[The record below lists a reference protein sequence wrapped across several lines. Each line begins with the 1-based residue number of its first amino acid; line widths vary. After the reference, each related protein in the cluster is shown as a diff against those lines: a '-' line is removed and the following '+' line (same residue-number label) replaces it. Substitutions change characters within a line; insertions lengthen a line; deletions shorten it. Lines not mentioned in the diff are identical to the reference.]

1 MGGLTT
7 KQEGSRL
14 PPHTNPPPGARGATM
29 SDLYDRDFYAWAAKQ
44 GALLRAGKLSAADV
58 EHIAEEIES
67 MGRGEK
73 RELTNRLA
81 VLLAHLLK
89 WQFQPERRDKIWLL
103 TIREQ
108 RRQVARVF
116 DDNPS
121 LCPQLGSILADAY
134 GDAVLIAQREADLAE
149 DSFPPECPWTFD
161 QAMQDDP

>member
-1 MGGLTT
+1 
-7 KQEGSRL
+7 
-14 PPHTNPPPGARGATM
+14 M

-81 VLLAHLLK
+81 VLLAHLLT
-89 WQFQPERRDKIWLL
+89 WRLQPERRGKSWLL

-121 LCPQLGSILADAY
+121 LRPHLGSILADAY
-134 GDAVLIAQREADLAE
+134 GDAVLIAQRETDLAE

-161 QAMQDDP
+161 QAMRDEP